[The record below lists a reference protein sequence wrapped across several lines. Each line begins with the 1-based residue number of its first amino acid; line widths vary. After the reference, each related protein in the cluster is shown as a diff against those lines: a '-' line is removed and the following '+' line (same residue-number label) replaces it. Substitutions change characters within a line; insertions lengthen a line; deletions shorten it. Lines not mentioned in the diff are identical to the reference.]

1 MNILLL
7 GTTFSARKIGLEF
20 KIYTQRNSS
29 LRTVLKA
36 AKEFSFRK
44 SRLNVERL
52 FSYESDTK
60 SLTTFESS
68 YNDNTKPKAIDML
81 RHLFRLAMAGLK
93 SSLIGHLTPRNS
105 MSSFLAVEW
114 IISSPIA
121 QIKKDFSSPTTI
133 FVCSCTQTKVFS
145 IFLRYLSSITWT
157 SYWICSWKRSKIR
170 TINQSFSMHV

>member
-1 MNILLL
+1 MEIPTGRKDYIGFQITYFTVFGLSRSFVNILLL

-60 SLTTFESS
+60 NLTTFESS

-81 RHLFRLAMAGLK
+81 RHLFRLAMAF
-93 SSLIGHLTPRNS
+93 LIL
-105 MSSFLAVEW
+105 V
-114 IISSPIA
+114 
-121 QIKKDFSSPTTI
+121 
-133 FVCSCTQTKVFS
+133 
-145 IFLRYLSSITWT
+145 LRA
-157 SYWICSWKRSKIR
+157 R
-170 TINQSFSMHV
+170 

>member
-1 MNILLL
+1 MNCSESCQRIQLSKV
-7 GTTFSARKIGLEF
+7 TTECWKVIFIRKWHKEPYNIWIFLQRQYKAKSYWHVKAPVSSSHGFSDL
-20 KIYTQRNSS
+20 
-29 LRTVLKA
+29 
-36 AKEFSFRK
+36 
-44 SRLNVERL
+44 
-52 FSYESDTK
+52 
-60 SLTTFESS
+60 
-68 YNDNTKPKAIDML
+68 
-81 RHLFRLAMAGLK
+81 GLK

-145 IFLRYLSSITWT
+145 IFLRYLSSTTWT